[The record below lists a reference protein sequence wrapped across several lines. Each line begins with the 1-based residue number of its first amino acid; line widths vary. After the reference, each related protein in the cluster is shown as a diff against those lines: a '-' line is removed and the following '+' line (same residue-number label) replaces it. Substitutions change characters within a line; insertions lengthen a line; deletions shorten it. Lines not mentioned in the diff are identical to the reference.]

1 LLVLFLM
8 DKRPFR
14 SFGFCVPLG
23 LDGDALITSFAT
35 KTRFYTMAEV
45 TESGEARGGFGRGRG

>member
-1 LLVLFLM
+1 M